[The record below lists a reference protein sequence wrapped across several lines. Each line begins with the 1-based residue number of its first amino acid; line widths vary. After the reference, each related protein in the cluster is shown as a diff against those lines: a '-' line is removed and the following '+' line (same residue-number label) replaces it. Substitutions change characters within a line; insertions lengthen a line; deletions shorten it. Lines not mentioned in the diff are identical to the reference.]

1 MENNMKRLLLVAI
14 MVLVSLVGR
23 VGVSRA
29 AADPAMQSVITQ
41 LKNIQQSLDAMN
53 YSVSALQA
61 TANDGRPARAKM
73 DWRFYASGDFGL
85 YQYDAENVGFLS
97 DNIVRVSQKL
107 VLNDRGTTSLVRE
120 LGKEYENVKEIITI
134 RKIDCTGKKIH
145 IVGLIYLSDNGKVI
159 KRESYEPKEWDS
171 IIPDSVDD
179 VLYHAVPKCLG
190 LTTISH

>member
-1 MENNMKRLLLVAI
+1 
-14 MVLVSLVGR
+14 
-23 VGVSRA
+23 
-29 AADPAMQSVITQ
+29 
-41 LKNIQQSLDAMN
+41 
-53 YSVSALQA
+53 
-61 TANDGRPARAKM
+61 M
-73 DWRFYASGDFGL
+73 DWRFYASSDFGL
-85 YQYDAENVGFLS
+85 YQYDAENIGYLS
-97 DNIVRVSQKL
+97 NNILRVSQKL

-145 IVGLIYLSDNGKVI
+145 IVGLIYLSDNAKVI

-190 LTTISH
+190 LTTILH